1 MNSEKVQGKINNLSN
16 YLKYC
21 ENLKQILEDSPLN
34 NSETKGKQ
42 IKDLQGIR
50 NNLDE
55 LEFHLD
61 FFGEIKGLV
70 NNFDLEN
77 KKIEE
82 KINKLE
88 EQL

>member
-1 MNSEKVQGKINNLSN
+1 MNEIYSIKFLF
-16 YLKYC
+16 Y
-21 ENLKQILEDSPLN
+21 NLKQIKN
-34 NSETKGKQ
+34 
-42 IKDLQGIR
+42 LQGIR

-61 FFGEIKGLV
+61 FFDEIKGLV

-88 EQL
+88 EKI

>member
-1 MNSEKVQGKINNLSN
+1 MNSEKVQGKINNLGN

-21 ENLKQILEDSPLN
+21 ENLKQILEDSQLN
-34 NSETKGKQ
+34 NSEIKGKQ
-42 IKDLQGIR
+42 IKNLQGIR

-61 FFGEIKGLV
+61 FFDEIKGLV

-88 EQL
+88 EKL